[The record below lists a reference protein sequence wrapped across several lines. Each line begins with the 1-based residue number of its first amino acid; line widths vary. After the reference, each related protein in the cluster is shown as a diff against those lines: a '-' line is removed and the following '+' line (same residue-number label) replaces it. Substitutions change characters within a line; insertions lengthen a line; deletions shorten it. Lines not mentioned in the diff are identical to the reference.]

1 MTRIAHVSAAIA
13 TLDRPEALARCLDAL
28 LSGAVL
34 PAEVIV
40 VDQSANDATKA
51 MIEQRRAGAVPILY
65 TRQQR
70 RGLSA
75 SRNAALG

>member
-13 TLDRPEALARCLDAL
+13 TLDRPETLARCLDAL

-51 MIEQRRAGAVPILY
+51 MIEQRRRATPPWGK
-65 TRQQR
+65 
-70 RGLSA
+70 
-75 SRNAALG
+75 